1 MVSIVV
7 FIFFMFSI
15 IGGMIVSICGIRWSS
30 WSMLTT
36 SEPRSSL
43 SLSMPSRESN
53 TDRIAW
59 HTGMS
64 KQCGSQ

>member
-1 MVSIVV
+1 MVSIMV
-7 FIFFMFSI
+7 FMDFMVSI
-15 IGGMIVSICGIRWSS
+15 IGGMIVSICGISWSS

-36 SEPRSSL
+36 SEPRSSV
-43 SLSMPSRESN
+43 SLSMPSRVSN

-59 HTGMS
+59 QTGMS